1 MKLYNKCLKS
11 QKISAFLKKFSQKT
25 SYTIF
30 DKPFIPIQKL
40 SKCVAT
46 DIGSIFKYSCSVSA
60 IYFWI
65 AHIVSCLILITLINY
80 CAFYSLLLLLTNQH
94 IMQKVHF
101 LGNQKIV
108 ISIVILK
115 LSLTILVHYSSYFV
129 FNF

>member
-1 MKLYNKCLKS
+1 MKLYIKCSKF

-30 DKPFIPIQKL
+30 DKPFIPIQEL

-46 DIGSIFKYSCSVSA
+46 DIGSIFKYSCSVLA
-60 IYFWI
+60 IYSWI

-80 CAFYSLLLLLTNQH
+80 YAFCSLLLLLTNQH

-101 LGNQKIV
+101 LDG
-108 ISIVILK
+108 LK
-115 LSLTILVHYSSYFV
+115 
-129 FNF
+129 NCN

>member
-46 DIGSIFKYSCSVSA
+46 DIGSIFKYSCSVLS
-60 IYFWI
+60 IYSWI
-65 AHIVSCLILITLINY
+65 AHIVSCLILITMIVIY
-80 CAFYSLLLLLTNQH
+80 AFCSLLLILTNQH

-101 LGNQKIV
+101 LDDPKNC
-108 ISIVILK
+108 
-115 LSLTILVHYSSYFV
+115 
-129 FNF
+129 N